1 MSNTYNQ
8 IFKDEKLEIRKF
20 TTEYQDQVIKLVL
33 KVQKEFNIPITL
45 AEQSDLKDIAKF
57 YQNGVGNFWIAL
69 LNGKVVGTIAILDIG
84 NKQVALRKMFVEKT
98 LRGKE
103 FGIGLTLLQQVFAYC
118 ETKDIAEIY
127 LGTTVFFLAAHR
139 FYEKNGFKE
148 ISINDL
154 PSSFSIMPVDTK
166 FYVYIL

>member
-57 YQNGVGNFWIAL
+57 YQNGVGN
-69 LNGKVVGTIAILDIG
+69 
-84 NKQVALRKMFVEKT
+84 